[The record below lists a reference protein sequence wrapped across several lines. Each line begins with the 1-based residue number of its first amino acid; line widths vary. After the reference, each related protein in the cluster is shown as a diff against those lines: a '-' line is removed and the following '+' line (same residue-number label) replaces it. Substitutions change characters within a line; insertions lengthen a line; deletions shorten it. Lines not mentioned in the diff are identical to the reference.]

1 MSTATTLQLDPV
13 RRVDAAVA
21 RSARMYYGTK
31 RVFDCVAATMLVVI
45 AFPLWIV
52 LVVLIR
58 LDSKGP
64 ALFKQQRV
72 GSRRVVENGGTSWEL
87 VTFTFYKF
95 RTMYV
100 DEHEPAH
107 RVYMTAYIN
116 NDIEYFSSRT
126 GGYAD
131 GESFR
136 LRDDPRVT
144 RIGRVLR
151 KLSLDELPQLLN
163 VLRGEM
169 SMVGPRPPMPYEVA
183 LYNDAQ
189 LQRLTARGGVTGWAQ
204 VNGRCTIGFDDVVRL
219 DAEYARRQ
227 SFLFDLW
234 ILLRTV
240 PAVLSRRGAD

>member
-1 MSTATTLQLDPV
+1 V
-13 RRVDAAVA
+13 
-21 RSARMYYGTK
+21 YYGVK
-31 RVFDCVAATMLVVI
+31 RVFDCVTAATLLIVAI
-45 AFPLWIV
+45 PLWIA

-64 ALFKQQRV
+64 ALFKQRRV
-72 GSRRVVENGGTSWEL
+72 GSRRVVENGRTSWEL

-107 RVYMTAYIN
+107 RVYMTAYIK
-116 NDIEYFSSRT
+116 NDIGYFSSRT
-126 GGYAD
+126 GGYVH

-136 LRDDPRVT
+136 VRNDPRVT
-144 RIGRVLR
+144 RVGRVLR

-183 LYNDAQ
+183 LYDDAQ

-204 VNGRCTIGFDDVVRL
+204 VNGRCTIGFEDVVRL
-219 DAEYARRQ
+219 DVEYARRQ

-240 PAVLSRRGAD
+240 PAVVSRRGAD